1 MDDHGQGQPRDLLG
15 SLTALLLLL
24 ILGWMA
30 WQMVVRP
37 SWPRLRISLLRSSH
51 RVMSGLARRTGALS
65 MGAELSSGVQDY
77 RLPYWLSVRRDGLAR
92 QAARAED
99 EMRP

>member
-1 MDDHGQGQPRDLLG
+1 MDNGSERQRDLVG

-30 WQMVVRP
+30 WQMVLRP

-51 RVMSGLARRTGALS
+51 RVMSGLARRTGARS
-65 MGAELSSGVQDY
+65 MGAELYSGVQDY
-77 RLPYWLSVRRDGLAR
+77 RVPYWLSLRRDDLAR

-99 EMRP
+99 AMRP